1 MLIAE
6 MEVSMTLDIRHSPNR
21 EDFIRGSDMV
31 SLMQG
36 KWNELYKIKMGQIG
50 RKDLSREFNVQL
62 GSQTESFNMQWSQE
76 QYDYGFSNQV
86 PFKKQYGSIN
96 LQGTLDGYD
105 YPNNVLIECKH
116 THSMNTMEHMIDFY
130 MPQIQFYMY
139 LSGAK
144 QGLLSVIFGNKYDA
158 VVVDASAD
166 YQDYMLTQIKMFWDC
181 VVHGNEPDDANTLV
195 EGTDAINYEHMTD
208 KIPINGKTKRDV
220 TWSNS
225 FKSATE
231 AYLQNESYAKMF
243 ESAKKSLKEEIK
255 PDESE
260 VYNHLI
266 SVKRDKR
273 GSIRITKKG

>member
-6 MEVSMTLDIRHSPNR
+6 MEVSMTLDIRHSPMR

-36 KWNELYKIKMGQIG
+36 RWNELYKIKMGQIG

-76 QYDYGFSNQV
+76 QFDYGFSNQV

-144 QGLLSVIFGNKYDA
+144 QGLLSVIFGNRYDA

-166 YQDYMLTQIKMFWDC
+166 YQDTMLTRIKEFWDC
-181 VVHGNEPDDANTLV
+181 VVHGNEPDDVDTVIDRPL
-195 EGTDAINYEHMTD
+195 TD

-220 TWSNS
+220 SKSNS
-225 FKSATE
+225 FTE
-231 AYLQNESYAKMF
+231 ATNAYMAFEGTAKRF
-243 ESAKKSLKEEIK
+243 ENAKKVLKEEIK
-255 PDESE
+255 PDEAE
-260 VYNHLI
+260 IYNDDLSI
-266 SVKRDKR
+266 KRDKR

>member
-6 MEVSMTLDIRHSPNR
+6 MEVSMTVDARHSPNR

-50 RKDLSREFNVQL
+50 RKDLSHLFNVNL
-62 GSQTESFNMQWSQE
+62 GTFTESFNMDWAKQN
-76 QYDYGFSNQV
+76 YDYKFANQV

-105 YPNNVLIECKH
+105 YENNVLIECKH
-116 THSMNTMEHMIDFY
+116 THSRNDMETVIDFY

-139 LSGAK
+139 LSNAK
-144 QGLLSVIFGNKYDA
+144 QGLLSVIFGNTYDA
-158 VVVDASAD
+158 VVVDASD
-166 YQDYMLTQIKMFWDC
+166 EYQTLMLDRIKMFWEC
-181 VVHGNEPDDANTLV
+181 VVHGNEPDDVATVVDKL
-195 EGTDAINYEHMTD
+195 MTN

-220 TWSNS
+220 SKSNS
-225 FKSATE
+225 FTTATE
-231 AYLQNESYAKMF
+231 AYLDNELYAKKF
-243 ESAKKSLKEEIK
+243 ELAKKMLKEEIK
-255 PDESE
+255 PDEAE
-260 VYNHLI
+260 IYNSDLSI
-266 SVKRDKR
+266 KRDKR

>member
-6 MEVSMTLDIRHSPNR
+6 MEVSMTLDIRHSPMR

-50 RKDLSREFNVQL
+50 RKDLSHLFNVNL
-62 GSQTESFNMQWSQE
+62 GTFTESFNMDWAKQN
-76 QYDYGFSNQV
+76 YDYKFANQV

-105 YPNNVLIECKH
+105 YENNVLIECKH

-144 QGLLSVIFGNKYDA
+144 QGLLSVIFGNRYDA

-166 YQDYMLTQIKMFWDC
+166 YQDQMLSQIKMFWDC
-181 VVHGNEPDDANTLV
+181 VVHGNEPEDVNTVL
-195 EGTDAINYEHMTD
+195 DKLLTD

-220 TWSNS
+220 SKSNS
-225 FKSATE
+225 FTTATE
-231 AYLQNESYAKMF
+231 AYLDNELYAKKF
-243 ESAKKSLKEEIK
+243 DIAKKMLKEEIK
-255 PDESE
+255 PDEAE
-260 VYNHLI
+260 IYNDVLSI
-266 SVKRDKR
+266 KRDKR